1 MQIILAADHG
11 GFKNKEVINEWL
23 TEQGYET
30 VDAGAFLFDPKDD
43 FPDFVST
50 AVTLMQAEGKEE
62 VKMILWCRSGV
73 GVDIAANRFPEVYCG
88 LGYCV
93 EQVVAATRDDHLNA
107 LALAS
112 DYVPLEKQKEMIEAF
127 LETAASG
134 GARFARR
141 LKKLEDYSAKTSL
154 CK

>member
-11 GFKNKEVINEWL
+11 GFKNKEIISEWL
-23 TEQGYET
+23 SEQGHDV

-50 AVTLMQAEGKEE
+50 AVTLSQAEEE
-62 VKMILWCRSGV
+62 ETKMIFWCRSGV
-73 GVDIAANRFPEVYCG
+73 GVDIAANRFPEIYCG
-88 LGYCV
+88 FGYSV
-93 EQVVAATRDDHLNA
+93 EQVIASTRDDHLNA

-127 LETAASG
+127 LGTPASEA
-134 GARFARR
+134 ARFERR
-141 LKKLEDYSAKTSL
+141 LKKLEDYSAKVS